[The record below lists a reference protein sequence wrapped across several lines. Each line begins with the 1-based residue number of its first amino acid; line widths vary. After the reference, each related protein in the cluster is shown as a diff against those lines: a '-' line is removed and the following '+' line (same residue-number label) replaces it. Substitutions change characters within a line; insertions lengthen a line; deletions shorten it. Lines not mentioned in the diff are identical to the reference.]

1 MPTQLRRRFL
11 RPECLLRYHNLKSAL
26 RFGAALAVVLLPSS
40 LCGDESQNGISVGQ
54 PKIFDNRSLQSM
66 VEQFEQSLRATQ
78 FVNKTDLAG
87 ATGTFQGS
95 RVSDTS
101 RSLEITSLP
110 TPQVVT
116 EAAAASGN
124 LAPSKQTTTESSISP
139 KPPTSDTSAGIV
151 PDAVAKKYG
160 IAATDLLDEQ
170 INLTY
175 QIFNLRMLLERSLT
189 DRDFRGKPRLQSVL
203 GFQISLD
210 PPRKYKGCAAVVE
223 IRVLPVGSNEPVSL
237 VAMMPQEK
245 TYNVASLTTRVN
257 QFGASAIV
265 KVVQVGY
272 SERHRG
278 QTFFLV
284 KDTDTYAFE
293 RDEKPEKDKPKT
305 LVFGWIFRP
314 VLDRTSVD
322 AGTREVFAVIAPP
335 VDDSIGSGPK
345 AENVSVAVKTYWV
358 PFDRKAATTKS
369 TPRRG
374 SVHESDAGPLALFT
388 SSELHKDLS
397 ATVSK
402 LQWSES
408 GGDGALVSVTGDHFY
423 SGTTAFVGGKVLDN
437 ASNGLVLKDDHY
449 LQIVTPLSSLTYQD
463 GKINGRYGE
472 PADLVD
478 PRAEE
483 WKKST
488 LWGLGQPEVSWTPNP
503 DRLTSTVTVRL
514 FAKDGVS
521 PPELHEYQPILTV
534 GTQAFP
540 PSRSHAG
547 FTNCST
553 DPKKLDKCF
562 RMEVEVPTEV
572 LSSEVPLDISV
583 PFLGFDYHIHEFT
596 YTPFRTV
603 TAVRLL
609 EGDDAIVLGI
619 SGTQFKDGVKVYAD
633 KIYELGKSK
642 ELTSISKD
650 LIELRVGKKDLDLV
664 KQLLVQAPNNGK
676 TLVIPVPTGKPEP
689 QKPTITG
696 TAQTT
701 VNSSSG
707 VSFAGKNLGAI
718 KKVTFEGEALQFQP
732 GKSGESITVYLTRKV
747 TSKAGTVELLGTT
760 EDGTLIPAKI
770 VILDAKPPS
779 ATKSVNKP
787 GTPPADKN

>member
-1 MPTQLRRRFL
+1 MATQSHRRFL
-11 RPECLLRYHNLKSAL
+11 RRECSRRYHNLNSAL
-26 RFGAALAVVLLPSS
+26 RFVAALAVALLPCS

-54 PKIFDNRSLQSM
+54 PKVFDNRSLQSM
-66 VEQFEQSLRATQ
+66 VEQFEQSLLATQ

-87 ATGTFQGS
+87 AIGTFQGS

-110 TPQVVT
+110 TPQIVT
-116 EAAAASGN
+116 EAAAASGS
-124 LAPSKQTTTESSISP
+124 LSPTKQTTTESSISP
-139 KPPTSDTSAGIV
+139 KPPLADTSSGTV

-170 INLTY
+170 VNLTY

-223 IRVLPVGSNEPVSL
+223 IRVLPVGSSDPVSL

-293 RDEKPEKDKPKT
+293 RDEKPEKGKPKE

-314 VLDRTSVD
+314 VLDRTAVD
-322 AGTREVFAVIAPP
+322 AGTRQVFAVIAPP

-345 AENVSVAVKTYWV
+345 AENVSIAVRTYWV
-358 PFDRKAATTKS
+358 PFDRKTATTKNA
-369 TPRRG
+369 PRHG
-374 SVHESDAGPLALFT
+374 SLHEGNPEPLGLFT
-388 SSELHKDLS
+388 SSELHSDLS
-397 ATVSK
+397 ATLSK
-402 LQWSES
+402 VQWSES

-423 SGTTAFVGGKVLDN
+423 SGTSAFVGGKVLNN

-463 GKINGRYGE
+463 GKISGRYGA

-478 PRAEE
+478 PRVKE
-483 WKKST
+483 WKNSA
-488 LWGLGQPEVSWTPNP
+488 LWGLGQPEVGWTANP
-503 DRLTSTVTVRL
+503 DRLTSTLTVRL

-521 PPELHEYQPILTV
+521 LPELYEYQPILTV
-534 GTQAFP
+534 GVQAFP

-547 FTNCST
+547 FTNCSS

-562 RMEVEVPTEV
+562 RMEVDVPTEV

-583 PFLGFDYHIHEFT
+583 PFLGSDYHIHEFA

-603 TAVRLL
+603 TAVRLR
-609 EGDDAIVLGI
+609 EGDDGIVLGI
-619 SGTQFKDGVKVYAD
+619 SGTQFKDGVRVYAD
-633 KIYELGKSK
+633 KTYELGKSK
-642 ELTSISKD
+642 ELTSISRD
-650 LIELRVGKKDLDLV
+650 LIELRVGKKDLDSV
-664 KQLLVQAPNNGK
+664 KQLVVQAPSGK
-676 TLVIPVPTGKPEP
+676 ALVIPVPTGKPEP

-696 TAQTT
+696 TAETT

-707 VSFAGKNLGAI
+707 VNFAGKNLGAI
-718 KKVTFEGEALQFQP
+718 KKVTFEGEALQFQS

-747 TSKAGTVELLGTT
+747 TSKAGTVEVLGAT

-770 VILDAKPPS
+770 VILDTKPRS

-787 GTPPADKN
+787 GTPPSDKN